1 MSDEWMDNPIFQRRG
16 SSETGQMTRYSQPS
30 EKPTQTAQRRVPA
43 GIRKMVLELGFRFRP
58 SAADDVKAHTA
69 KLEIMAADLADVPEH
84 ALSLAISE
92 WIRTEKFM
100 PKAAELIAL
109 AREVVKPAA
118 ISAQAFCDQRNAG
131 LTDKSFETGKEWY
144 VDGDGSPRMRWISER
159 RDMTG
164 GICTPEEAKQA
175 MRKYGIGA

>member
-16 SSETGQMTRYSQPS
+16 SSETAAMTRYSPPS

-43 GIRKMVLELGFRFRP
+43 GIRKMILELGFRFRP
-58 SAADDVKAHTA
+58 SGADDVKAHTA
-69 KLEIMAADLADVPEH
+69 KLEIMAADLFDVPEH

-109 AREVVKPAA
+109 ARDAVKPGA
-118 ISAQAFCDQRNAG
+118 ISAQAWCDQRNAG
-131 LTDKSFETGKEWY
+131 MPDKSQDRGKEWY
-144 VDGDGSPRMRWISER
+144 VDGEGSARMRWICER

-164 GICTPEEAKQA
+164 ELCTPDEAAHAIK
-175 MRKYGIGA
+175 RHGIG